1 MKINIRMSAYVNIPE
16 VDRLIVNGNRLKCSN
31 SIVKFIDFNER
42 IEGEDEVKREDID
55 ATINLRGDVF
65 SGINENVTFADIEFD
80 ISTNVTFENLDK
92 IIIYLSDKN
101 GKAETITIS
110 KDRIIDHDYSSK
122 PFIMKIVYASVS
134 YSDDL
139 VILNP

>member
-55 ATINLRGDVF
+55 ATINLREDVF

-80 ISTNVTFENLDK
+80 IPTNVTFENLDK

>member
-16 VDRLIVNGNRLKCSN
+16 VDKLIVNGNRLKCSN

-55 ATINLRGDVF
+55 TTINLREDVF

-80 ISTNVTFENLDK
+80 IPTNVTFENLDK